1 MKKLI
6 FHFDQPKS
14 TIIQVDNLT
23 QFFSINSIENN
34 LLFCEPKL
42 FPTRLIQI
50 INRENKSKKVFNEI
64 IFVFNGELD
73 QENSVLIR
81 NKFLD
86 QISYKDLYINYDL
99 KKAFAPYIKST
110 KKIRLISHLNFYL
123 GLKKQL
129 NKNNY
134 PSIIIH
140 DGISV
145 DVELAIEN
153 ELLVNLNADIK
164 EIKKLEDKTASE
176 VLSFERLLKSVYG
189 TKKDI
194 TNQYTFNLLE
204 VIKFFKNLSSNK
216 VKVVNSILIFTN
228 KPELIKYS
236 LLFDKLNIVVK
247 VVDVNELMLSSK
259 NKLVEAN
266 KRNYYSEDDPNFWD
280 FIAQPIKNITD
291 KFRNVANNM
300 YVLVSEDEGRTGNY
314 KKIEDSNAISTIY
327 YYSANGDFIKEFMSF
342 NAFQNY
348 FDKNYDLIDEEN
360 YFEFYD
366 KYDGYEVLTVRE
378 LKKTSILS
386 NLKSKIERSLFG

>member
-176 VLSFERLLKSVYG
+176 VLYFERLLKSVYG

>member
-228 KPELIKYS
+228 PPELIKYS